1 MQPRLNIA
9 KSACEI
15 IREEVRRLFTNKSSD
30 ALRNMPVREI
40 LTSKVVEHINGDWV
54 IKDPSHDYIKEDA
67 STIHFLIDVEPGK
80 KEYITYTYRKEWN

>member
-40 LTSKVVEHINGDWV
+40 LTSKAVEHIN
-54 IKDPSHDYIKEDA
+54 
-67 STIHFLIDVEPGK
+67 T
-80 KEYITYTYRKEWN
+80 